1 MLIACLSSTNFHII
15 QRKHSQLRPTKYLPL
30 KAGPPLL
37 WLRPRLRL
45 CSEVILKARAPSI
58 HRKLVLIT
66 GLPLLRLGRML
77 RLRIEVI
84 RVPLLRLGL
93 KPLRSDMIL
102 KAIKVGPPL
111 KLRLRIDM
119 ILKPILL
126 CLLVML
132 LDPAID
138 LLSGLTPPSI
148 YRCDCVP
155 PRESFLSLR
164 PGSICCFIPGS
175 SCEPILRNSTER
187 NIFI

>member
-1 MLIACLSSTNFHII
+1 MVIACLSSTNFHII

-30 KAGPPLL
+30 KARLRLRSDMMLKVTKAGPSLL
-37 WLRPRLRL
+37 RLRPRLRL
-45 CSEVILKARAPSI
+45 CSEVILKARAPRIKRI
-58 HRKLVLIT
+58 HRKLVFIT
-66 GLPLLRLGRML
+66 GLPLLRLGQML

-84 RVPLLRLGL
+84 RVPLLWLGL
-93 KPLRSDMIL
+93 KLLLSSDMIF
-102 KAIKVGPPL
+102 
-111 KLRLRIDM
+111 
-119 ILKPILL
+119 KPILL

-132 LDPAID
+132 LDPAVD
-138 LLSGLTPPSI
+138 LLSGPTPPSI